1 MIYIY
6 INIFSFLFPPSLSKV
21 EEGGG
26 GGECRKVG
34 SRNSDGIA
42 FGGSREGERLL
53 LFDFY
58 EGNVNVKINYSYY
71 LFLLIFIITDIRRWK
86 VELSRYD
93 YQRKENCPRSGIPR
107 VTRNDGLYTRS
118 RRKRVKLISILALEI
133 AFISVEEKKKERRR
147 KKKKEEC
154 SLEVKE
160 IAI

>member
-1 MIYIY
+1 M
-6 INIFSFLFPPSLSKV
+6 
-21 EEGGG
+21 
-26 GGECRKVG
+26 
-34 SRNSDGIA
+34 
-42 FGGSREGERLL
+42 
-53 LFDFY
+53 
-58 EGNVNVKINYSYY
+58 KINYSYY

-147 KKKKEEC
+147 KKKRKNVP
-154 SLEVKE
+154 SR
-160 IAI
+160 

>member
-1 MIYIY
+1 M
-6 INIFSFLFPPSLSKV
+6 
-21 EEGGG
+21 
-26 GGECRKVG
+26 
-34 SRNSDGIA
+34 
-42 FGGSREGERLL
+42 
-53 LFDFY
+53 
-58 EGNVNVKINYSYY
+58 
-71 LFLLIFIITDIRRWK
+71 FLLIFIITDIRRRWK

-93 YQRKENCPRSGIPR
+93 YQNCPRSGIPR

>member
-1 MIYIY
+1 M
-6 INIFSFLFPPSLSKV
+6 
-21 EEGGG
+21 
-26 GGECRKVG
+26 
-34 SRNSDGIA
+34 
-42 FGGSREGERLL
+42 
-53 LFDFY
+53 
-58 EGNVNVKINYSYY
+58 KINYSYY

-93 YQRKENCPRSGIPR
+93 YQNCPRSGIPR

-133 AFISVEEKKKERRR
+133 AFISVEEKKRRR

>member
-1 MIYIY
+1 M
-6 INIFSFLFPPSLSKV
+6 SKSWLSKF
-21 EEGGG
+21 
-26 GGECRKVG
+26 CR
-34 SRNSDGIA
+34 DGTA

-93 YQRKENCPRSGIPR
+93 YQNCPRSGIPR

-133 AFISVEEKKKERRR
+133 AFISIEEKKKERRR